1 MVPNLPMRHKAG
13 WPLAY
18 NNESADPIHLHGDR
32 DTIVVIGFWRER
44 FRIAAYNSTRFLS
57 DLGKLQDG

>member
-1 MVPNLPMRHKAG
+1 MVPNLPIRHPAG
-13 WPLAY
+13 WPLA
-18 NNESADPIHLHGDR
+18 SHLSTADPIHLHGDR